1 MKAAACL
8 TVASTAA
15 TVQALNAE
23 TAALKS
29 QEATISAVRR
39 KLDLEPVHRTGYLVN
54 TVSYDIRR
62 GDMEK
67 LRSIPG
73 VTNVTLAIEI

>member
-1 MKAAACL
+1 MRRRQPSRAK
-8 TVASTAA
+8 
-15 TVQALNAE
+15 
-23 TAALKS
+23 
-29 QEATISAVRR
+29 RPPFPRPR

-73 VTNVTLAIEI
+73 VTNVTLAMKYEPELFSAKEMTDVYDA